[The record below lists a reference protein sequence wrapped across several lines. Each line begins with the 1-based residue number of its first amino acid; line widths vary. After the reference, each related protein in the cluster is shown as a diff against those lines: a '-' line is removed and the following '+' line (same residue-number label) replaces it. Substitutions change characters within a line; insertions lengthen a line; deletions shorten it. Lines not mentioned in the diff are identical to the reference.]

1 MSDANGSV
9 GAGGGGQN
17 VGTSGVTADVSEQP
31 KQTAKPIPDSVWKR
45 GKSASELAVDDIIKD
60 SKREA
65 NQAKSRKY
73 EVEEPEDAPADKKV
87 TREPERGKEEVKLAG
102 DRPRDEQ
109 GRFVAAETSEA
120 PAQGKDASP
129 APATPAAPSPKVKFA
144 GQEWDDLS
152 AAEKAY
158 AERDW
163 HLARAIESANAWK
176 AEAERRAAAASQ
188 TPAPTEP
195 SKAETPAEADATGLD
210 PEMVQEVY
218 AAANEAGKPWL
229 FTQWVAEE
237 NAKQVQALIDRRL
250 AEVTK
255 PQQEAQAREALKSE
269 IVQGWTSLKQYT
281 RADGTPA
288 FPEIGNFEA
297 EQQIGEYWVS
307 LGLPPEAMRNP
318 ATMMA
323 AIGLYRIMTED
334 TSKNGVAP
342 APSVPAPPVPNADAE
357 AVTTGLPSRINPAAE
372 PESPAAR
379 YLSNALNRVGHVGKD
394 ADGRAVRLWSR

>member
-1 MSDANGSV
+1 MSENTGSPE
-9 GAGGGGQN
+9 GASDQT
-17 VGTSGVTADVSEQP
+17 VGTSAATADDSAQSKSQV
-31 KQTAKPIPDSVWKR
+31 KPIPDSVWKR
-45 GKSASELAVDDIIKD
+45 GKSVGDRAIEEIIGD

-65 NQAKSRKY
+65 SQKKAAADY
-73 EVEEPEDAPADKKV
+73 EVEEKATPPEKAIKRPAE
-87 TREPERGKEEVKLAG
+87 TGKEEVTEG
-102 DRPRDEQ
+102 HPRDEQ
-109 GRFVAAETSEA
+109 GRFVAADGERDTPAPKETAQPEKSAA
-120 PAQGKDASP
+120 PA
-129 APATPAAPSPKVKFA
+129 ATSKVKFA

-176 AEAERRAAAASQ
+176 AEAERRAQAGQPPVAA
-188 TPAPTEP
+188 PEP
-195 SKAETPAEADATGLD
+195 SKPATPAQADASGLD

-250 AEVTK
+250 AEITG
-255 PQQEAQAREALKSE
+255 PQQEAQAREALKQE
-269 IVQGWTSLKQYT
+269 IVQGWVGLKQYT

-288 FPEIGNFEA
+288 FPEIGNYEA
-297 EQQIGEYWVS
+297 EQQIGEYWIA
-307 LGLPPEAMRNP
+307 LGLPPEQMRNP

-334 TSKNGVAP
+334 TRQTAQP
-342 APSVPAPPVPNADAE
+342 TIPTLPTPNADAE
-357 AVTTGLPSRINPAAE
+357 AVTTGLASRHNPADE
-372 PESPAAR
+372 PESPEAR
-379 YLSNALNRVGHVGKD
+379 YLHNALSRSGVTIKD
-394 ADGRAVRLWSR
+394 ANGKVTRLWSR